1 MKLCLCGHP
10 RSDHDTGNG
19 KEPCSRRLHPACG
32 CDGFRL
38 DYRSRL
44 GPDETDAAAEGREPL
59 RAAAERAYAEGR
71 LKPLPRMP
79 SVRPESD
86 YEMHFHEGA

>member
-1 MKLCLCGHP
+1 MLCLCSHP

-38 DYRSRL
+38 DYRSSL
-44 GPDETDAAAEGREPL
+44 GPDENDAATGSD
-59 RAAAERAYAEGR
+59 AA
-71 LKPLPRMP
+71 
-79 SVRPESD
+79 
-86 YEMHFHEGA
+86 